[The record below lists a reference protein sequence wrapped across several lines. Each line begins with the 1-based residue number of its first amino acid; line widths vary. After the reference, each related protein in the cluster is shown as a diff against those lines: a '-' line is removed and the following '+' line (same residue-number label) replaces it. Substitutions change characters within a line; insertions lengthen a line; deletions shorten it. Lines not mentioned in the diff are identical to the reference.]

1 MIVEVHDLGKRYG
14 QLDAVQGLEFGI
26 SEGSAFALVGPN
38 GAGKTTTIK
47 VLLNLLTPSQG
58 NVDILGV
65 DSRSLSPREFAD
77 IGYVS
82 ENQVLPGRLTVDAYL
97 AYLRPFYRR
106 WDTSLEMSLRDDM
119 QLPATRRIGD
129 LSHGMRIKMALV
141 CALSYRPRLLI
152 LDEPFAGLDAL
163 VRD

>member
-82 ENQVLPGRLTVDAYL
+82 ENSDETLGDLVRTVCDGVRLIDAQPMT
-97 AYLRPFYRR
+97 LRSIF
-106 WDTSLEMSLRDDM
+106 TSLVRAASVT
-119 QLPATRRIGD
+119 PAERMVPPGPVVPAPQD
-129 LSHGMRIKMALV
+129 GVLS
-141 CALSYRPRLLI
+141 
-152 LDEPFAGLDAL
+152 
-163 VRD
+163 